1 MNVRVDFEWDYRGT
15 KIEAERAVVFENDGS
30 LQATSNEIHLSAAH
44 GKSIFSMQKTETE
57 ETKRRP

>member
-44 GKSIFSMQKTETE
+44 GKSIFSMQKTET
-57 ETKRRP
+57 